1 MGMYPD
7 SPRLAIDFEK
17 LGEDGRS
24 RTKQS
29 MRDETDINN
38 VIKRF
43 TRSGLLTYVNEKS
56 PVYLDV
62 SGMSDYRT
70 ALDHVREADKFFAG
84 LPSKIRT
91 RFNNDA
97 AQFLDFMSDDRN
109 EAEARELGL
118 AKELPK
124 EPVGEVPGRGVQ
136 EVPKKP
142 VDEVPGPGV
151 QHRGPDGRFE
161 SPK

>member
-7 SPRLAIDFEK
+7 SPRLAIDFEQ

-43 TRSGLLTYVNEKS
+43 TQGGMLTYVNEKS
-56 PVYLDV
+56 PQYIDV
-62 SGMSDYRT
+62 AEMVDYRS
-70 ALDHVREADKFFAG
+70 ALDHVRETDKFFAG
-84 LPSKIRT
+84 LPSKVRT

-97 AQFLDFMSDDRN
+97 AQFLDFMSDPAN
-109 EAEARELGL
+109 EPEARELGL

-124 EPVGEVPGRGVQ
+124 E
-136 EVPKKP
+136 P